1 MLKQEKKHVVI
12 HHIVRASQKFGLS
25 INNFIIGNSIVN
37 SQCLISGLNHPED
50 YFISCQFVSQL
61 LVISVIS
68 FPSFSAMLPH
78 ERFQD
83 SSLIHYSQP
92 LLKPCIILHYL
103 CNTTHFNTHFLPHS
117 RCSTLNFQFCENMV
131 QLLFFSFVI
140 VHFPL
145 SLLKCLLPSHL
156 SGKMLCF
163 HQETAQTQSLFCS
176 YFHTSPS
183 SSFLCPEL
191 IINPSFS
198 LCLRYLYHKTHNAIL
213 S

>member
-1 MLKQEKKHVVI
+1 M
-12 HHIVRASQKFGLS
+12 
-25 INNFIIGNSIVN
+25 
-37 SQCLISGLNHPED
+37 
-50 YFISCQFVSQL
+50 
-61 LVISVIS
+61 
-68 FPSFSAMLPH
+68 
-78 ERFQD
+78 
-83 SSLIHYSQP
+83 
-92 LLKPCIILHYL
+92 
-103 CNTTHFNTHFLPHS
+103 HFLPHS

-213 S
+213 SWSFSVFPSLKFKFSNTQHSSVALYSSFHHFCQS